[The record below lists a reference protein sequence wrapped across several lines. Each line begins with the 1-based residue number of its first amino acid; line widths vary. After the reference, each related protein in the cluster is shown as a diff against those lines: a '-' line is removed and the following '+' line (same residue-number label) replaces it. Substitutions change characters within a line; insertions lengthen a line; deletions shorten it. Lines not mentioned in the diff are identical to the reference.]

1 MCGMK
6 TALHL
11 IPFIAKTAQQELV
24 LSTDIYFKIQNP
36 WSSLEN
42 NLFYLKIH

>member
-1 MCGMK
+1 MK
-6 TALHL
+6 TAFHL

-36 WSSLEN
+36 WSLEN